1 MSHAPTTTC
10 APSWSNFK
18 LVALTTRIAK
28 VPTRAASQ
36 KLTVGRYK
44 QVPMTEQCPKCY
56 RRIGIVRADVATVG
70 SLLKHDYSDC
80 GAILIVTKSGPAPCE
95 FELRLATDA
104 EQNGAP
110 A

>member
-1 MSHAPTTTC
+1 MSYVEAGS
-10 APSWSNFK
+10 AE
-18 LVALTTRIAK
+18 V
-28 VPTRAASQ
+28 
-36 KLTVGRYK
+36 
-44 QVPMTEQCPKCY
+44 TEQCPKCY

-95 FELRLATDA
+95 FEVRLATDD
-104 EQNGAP
+104 EQKQGAP